1 MNLAASD
8 GQSVEDIFGDQST
21 HSRHAL
27 VARAHACDA
36 IFAVGDMTERELRF
50 LSPSFRNYPID
61 RVYNGVP
68 CEPIEM
74 EQKERSRR
82 KLQDYG
88 EALLGYR
95 PDFVFTHVTRPVK
108 SKGYWRDLQVLTGL
122 DEAFRKDGRKGV
134 LFVVSTAVGSREATQ
149 VEEMVSSYGWPV
161 HHEVGFPDLV
171 GSEVDYWRAISEFN
185 AYAESIRAVLVN
197 QFGWDRA
204 SCGPAMPDDMTFADL
219 RRGSDVEFGLSV
231 YEPFGIAQVEP
242 LGAGTICAVSSVCGC
257 VSAVEAAGGQEPN
270 LMVADYTAER
280 SSIAEAIGMTSA
292 EREGVEWKCSRA
304 LADRLYAALPETDT
318 ELAALIYY
326 RAIRC
331 GGDDVGSG
339 VFAAFLPRFTKVV
352 RLENQMNSWSVKVIV
367 MRTLFPKW
375 ITVGLVALLFAG
387 CGSRDPSPVGLN
399 LLEESVGQTV
409 EVPPIEASAART
421 NFDGLNAFIL
431 GAAGE
436 LIIGQVQGVAY
447 RSLLRARFDSAGVIL
462 QADDIVRAE
471 LVLSLVTTGQRGEGG
486 IGLSSS
492 LADWTEGTAFVDTTG
507 QEIPFTM
514 TSESP
519 SLAVVQE
526 DSVLTLTLPL
536 GPIQSALT
544 NGAPDVSFILGP
556 AEDTV
561 EDYLI
566 IVGSREFFADLNGDG
581 LADEEAVL
589 KRPILRLVNSADD
602 IVEIPL
608 SEDTYY
614 GLKEASVPDGTL
626 LLQAGIARSVHL
638 QFDLPLIPSDATIN
652 FVELSADV
660 IQDASLSDGL
670 VLNIRRV
677 DVDVAGQDTTFV
689 RVRDTFSTFTA
700 SGTSSVMLFP
710 VDHLIVQTW
719 VSGVAENEG
728 IALFPSFE
736 GRYEWLEIRN
746 PTLRVIYTIPPGDN
760 G

>member
-1 MNLAASD
+1 MCVIAHVPHEAVRKIGGIGAVLEGLITAAPYQARVRRTLLIGPITAEDDEEQLERVGKVAYSSRSGIRDTPLSPTMGSRCRRVRRRCRLGWRTVGDGTRVEVLLVSPVTPGGRHDAALKRRLYDVHGLQSDRYEGDPDFALFIGIVSPVLALLDRWLRSTAEPCFLLAHEYMGLPTALAVPDESALQTIFYAHEVSTVRNIVEAAPGHDSMFYSVMNLAASD

-61 RVYNGVP
+61 LVYNGVP

-318 ELAALIYY
+318 ELAALI
-326 RAIRC
+326 
-331 GGDDVGSG
+331 
-339 VFAAFLPRFTKVV
+339 
-352 RLENQMNSWSVKVIV
+352 
-367 MRTLFPKW
+367 
-375 ITVGLVALLFAG
+375 
-387 CGSRDPSPVGLN
+387 
-399 LLEESVGQTV
+399 
-409 EVPPIEASAART
+409 
-421 NFDGLNAFIL
+421 
-431 GAAGE
+431 
-436 LIIGQVQGVAY
+436 
-447 RSLLRARFDSAGVIL
+447 
-462 QADDIVRAE
+462 
-471 LVLSLVTTGQRGEGG
+471 TTGQ
-486 IGLSSS
+486 SV
-492 LADWTEGTAFVDTTG
+492 AAA
-507 QEIPFTM
+507 M
-514 TSESP
+514 TWDQ
-519 SLAVVQE
+519 VC
-526 DSVLTLTLPL
+526 
-536 GPIQSALT
+536 
-544 NGAPDVSFILGP
+544 
-556 AEDTV
+556 
-561 EDYLI
+561 
-566 IVGSREFFADLNGDG
+566 
-581 LADEEAVL
+581 
-589 KRPILRLVNSADD
+589 LRLFFPA
-602 IVEIPL
+602 
-608 SEDTYY
+608 
-614 GLKEASVPDGTL
+614 
-626 LLQAGIARSVHL
+626 LQR
-638 QFDLPLIPSDATIN
+638 
-652 FVELSADV
+652 
-660 IQDASLSDGL
+660 LSDS
-670 VLNIRRV
+670 R
-677 DVDVAGQDTTFV
+677 TK
-689 RVRDTFSTFTA
+689 
-700 SGTSSVMLFP
+700 
-710 VDHLIVQTW
+710 
-719 VSGVAENEG
+719 
-728 IALFPSFE
+728 
-736 GRYEWLEIRN
+736 
-746 PTLRVIYTIPPGDN
+746 
-760 G
+760 